1 MHIRVAVAMGRL
13 NQEAHADFTNLWYFP
28 HFPFPAFSVAR
39 CVTEWVGRWIALQE
53 GASSNPSIGNTK
65 IYWQLWN
72 LYTRNGA
79 HLCSACDTD

>member
-13 NQEAHADFTNLWYFP
+13 NQEAHADFKNIKSLV
-28 HFPFPAFSVAR
+28 FPAFSVAR

-65 IYWQLWN
+65 IY
-72 LYTRNGA
+72 
-79 HLCSACDTD
+79 